1 MDKPIKFKLCFAL
14 CALLAFSFTVSADE
28 IQDANK
34 LFKQGQKSQALEK
47 VNGFLE
53 THPKDAQARFLKGL
67 IINDQGNTNEAIKI
81 FTELTDDYPELPEP
95 YNNLAVLYAGKGL
108 YEKAKVAL
116 EMALRTHPNYPTAH
130 ENLGD
135 IYAKLASQ
143 SYERAVQLDKSN
155 AGTQAKLALVRDLF
169 SKGKI
174 PNKAAPSPAVET
186 AAPVSGNVLAAPV
199 SARPL
204 SPAESVIAGT
214 LAKSA
219 VVTASTAIS
228 AAQAQPEAAPA
239 ADVEAHVLKSLAD
252 WAAAWSAK
260 DSRKYLAFYAKSFK
274 TPNGENRSAWET
286 HRKEFIAKP
295 KTIRVQVREAK
306 VKILDKHSAS
316 VRFKQIYRSS
326 NLKSATTK
334 IKTLLWVNEEG
345 TWKIAEERSEK

>member
-1 MDKPIKFKLCFAL
+1 MDKHIKFKLCITL
-14 CALLAFSFTVSADE
+14 CVLLAFSHTASADE

-34 LFKQGQKSQALEK
+34 LFKQGQKTQALEK

-108 YEKAKVAL
+108 YEKAKIAL

-155 AGTQAKLALVRDLF
+155 AGTQAKLALVRDVF

-174 PNKAAPSPAVET
+174 PNKVAPSPAPDTTE
-186 AAPVSGNVLAAPV
+186 PVSGNLLAAPAV
-199 SARPL
+199 ARAV
-204 SPAESVIAGT
+204 SPAESLFEGNVV
-214 LAKSA
+214 KSA
-219 VVTASTAIS
+219 VVTATPGQVRI
-228 AAQAQPEAAPA
+228 EATPA
-239 ADVEAHVLKSLAD
+239 AEITTQVMKSLTD

-260 DSRKYLAFYAKSFK
+260 DSAKYLAFYAKTFK
-274 TPNGENRSAWET
+274 TPAAETRVSWEAQ
-286 HRKEFIAKP
+286 RKESLAKT
-295 KTIRVQVREAK
+295 KTIRVQVRDAK
-306 VKILDKHSAS
+306 VKIVDKHSAS

-334 IKTLLWVNEEG
+334 TKTLRWVNEEG
-345 TWKIAEERSEK
+345 TWKIAEERSGK